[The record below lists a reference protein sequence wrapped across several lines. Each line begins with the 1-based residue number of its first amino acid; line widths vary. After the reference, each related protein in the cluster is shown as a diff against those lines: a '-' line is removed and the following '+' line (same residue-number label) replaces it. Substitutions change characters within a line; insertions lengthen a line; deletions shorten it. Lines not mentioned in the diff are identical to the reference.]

1 MIMNLVEMHGPKWT
15 LIAQSLAT
23 GRSDSSVRNRH
34 NRLMNPSQEESKVR
48 DRASELPWTNAD
60 DEKLRVGIARYGFK
74 WRTIIRDLLPERT
87 CHAVRNRFQRH
98 LHKAQQQTNVVANDA
113 ASAAL
118 AAAVIP
124 PPGQRHAN
132 PPNQAA
138 NPGHALA
145 AATAAANNA
154 IAAASN
160 AVMHA
165 QQPKPLPHAQAFAT
179 PQGMQIMQGPDG
191 RNYQVLPLQQ
201 QQQQFMQ
208 QQQIMQLQQ
217 QQQQQQQQQAIQ
229 QQMALQQQQQQMAA
243 GGGGVQQ
250 PIANINAP
258 PPGSATVAASLN
270 LIAKDLGG
278 TDLAAVHAYAM
289 RLKEMR
295 RSETPTNEG
304 DGNNN
309 LPTLRLQPPSEMPP
323 VVGPIPGAD
332 TSTTYQS
339 QPPPPPQQTLLTRP
353 PTTPTATT
361 NNLPPMHL
369 QPHLQTMPAGT
380 DDHSMMIAAQAAIA
394 QQQAQAQAAQ
404 AQAAQLAALQQAAQQ
419 QHSQEGAHAMPQLQP
434 GAAQTHST
442 PTTTTAT
449 QQQAIDDL
457 AAKSWAVVPSNFL
470 QMAGIHHHPAQS
482 GGAGASSST
491 GTGTGE
497 VAGATT
503 QTTGDD
509 STGGGGAAGG
519 VLKSQNPLSIGGA
532 PGLAAAVSGL
542 EPAEI
547 DQQLV
552 DITDDLSM
560 LGSGGIPKPGSSS
573 LEDVSGIDGAAP
585 QQRKGSPHLAAERLG
600 LSFSNSGGS
609 WGGGK
614 SRDPEKDDEKARSR
628 SWLGGS
634 TSWLPK
640 GFGRAASSSR
650 NS

>member
-1 MIMNLVEMHGPKWT
+1 MRFAIASSDTSTRRSSRQT
-15 LIAQSLAT
+15 LWPTTPRRPPSPPRLFRRPGSGTPTLPTKRPIRPRARG
-23 GRSDSSVRNRH
+23 GR
-34 NRLMNPSQEESKVR
+34 
-48 DRASELPWTNAD
+48 
-60 DEKLRVGIARYGFK
+60 
-74 WRTIIRDLLPERT
+74 
-87 CHAVRNRFQRH
+87 
-98 LHKAQQQTNVVANDA
+98 
-113 ASAAL
+113 
-118 AAAVIP
+118 
-124 PPGQRHAN
+124 RHA
-132 PPNQAA
+132 A
-138 NPGHALA
+138 
-145 AATAAANNA
+145 A

-165 QQPKPLPHAQAFAT
+165 QQPQPLPHAQAFAT

-191 RNYQVLPLQQ
+191 RNYQVLPLPQ

-217 QQQQQQQQQAIQ
+217 QQQQQQQQAIQ
-229 QQMALQQQQQQMAA
+229 QQMALQQQHQQQMAA

-278 TDLAAVHAYAM
+278 TDLAAVHAYAQ

-353 PTTPTATT
+353 PTTTATT

-434 GAAQTHST
+434 TGGGLAAQQPQQQPGAAQTYST

-457 AAKSWAVVPSNFL
+457 AAKSWAVVLRTSSKWRASIITL
-470 QMAGIHHHPAQS
+470 RSRVVRAHPRAQVRARVKS
-482 GGAGASSST
+482 PARRLRRL
-491 GTGTGE
+491 
-497 VAGATT
+497 ATT
-503 QTTGDD
+503 
-509 STGGGGAAGG
+509 AR
-519 VLKSQNPLSIGGA
+519 VVVP
-532 PGLAAAVSGL
+532 PAV
-542 EPAEI
+542 
-547 DQQLV
+547 
-552 DITDDLSM
+552 
-560 LGSGGIPKPGSSS
+560 
-573 LEDVSGIDGAAP
+573 
-585 QQRKGSPHLAAERLG
+585 
-600 LSFSNSGGS
+600 F
-609 WGGGK
+609 
-614 SRDPEKDDEKARSR
+614 
-628 SWLGGS
+628 
-634 TSWLPK
+634 
-640 GFGRAASSSR
+640 
-650 NS
+650 